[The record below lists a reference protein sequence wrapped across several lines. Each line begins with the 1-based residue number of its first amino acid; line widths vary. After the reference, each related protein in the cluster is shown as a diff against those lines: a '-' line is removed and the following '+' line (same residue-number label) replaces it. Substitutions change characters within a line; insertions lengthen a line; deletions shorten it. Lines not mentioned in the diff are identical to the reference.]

1 MILKQ
6 KFPNYIFFFF
16 ENKKSLLWTTKSTSC
31 TLYHLYFSKNQLSA
45 LFYIF
50 SKELFL
56 LSYLTDIYSYKNINR
71 ADVAI
76 HSREQHQANILCFAV
91 NFFLLNITVLATC
104 FLNKVVG
111 SIDYIYSNAAWLER
125 EVGEMNELFF
135 FNKFDT
141 RKLLLNYSDNFAPL
155 KNENFIKNKDLYY
168 CVFENQ
174 VIGLN
179 SAVVEL

>member
-1 MILKQ
+1 
-6 KFPNYIFFFF
+6 
-16 ENKKSLLWTTKSTSC
+16 
-31 TLYHLYFSKNQLSA
+31 
-45 LFYIF
+45 
-50 SKELFL
+50 
-56 LSYLTDIYSYKNINR
+56 
-71 ADVAI
+71 
-76 HSREQHQANILCFAV
+76 
-91 NFFLLNITVLATC
+91 VLATC